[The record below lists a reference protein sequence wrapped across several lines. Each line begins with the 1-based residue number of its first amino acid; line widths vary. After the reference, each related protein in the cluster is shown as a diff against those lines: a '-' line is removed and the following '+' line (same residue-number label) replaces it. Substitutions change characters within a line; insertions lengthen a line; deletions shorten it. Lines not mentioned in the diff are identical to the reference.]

1 MDITDYDKALYYTH
15 HCACIEL
22 SILMMKT
29 EDDILSKRI
38 EHFVHAFIRETEFLK
53 VKEARDTLLTYIDYV
68 YRMEPDMSD
77 MTAINQTFD

>member
-15 HCACIEL
+15 HCACIDL

-38 EHFVHAFIRETEFLK
+38 EQFVHAFIRETEFMK
-53 VKEARDTLLTYIDYV
+53 VKEARDTLLSYIDYV
-68 YRMEPDMSD
+68 YRMEPEIGEIAAM
-77 MTAINQTFD
+77 NQTLD

>member
-1 MDITDYDKALYYTH
+1 
-15 HCACIEL
+15 
-22 SILMMKT
+22 MKT